1 MWPADRAKRLRWDDR
16 CSAAPFRHYVGLP
29 CVRILRRSPRALM
42 FAVVASISPLV
53 QSDDI
58 VAARELLSDVV
69 STTPVLY
76 SRVLSEL
83 AGGPVYLKCENLQRT
98 GSFKVRGAYTRIARL
113 SDAERS
119 RGVVAASAG
128 NHAQGVAFAA
138 GLLGASATVVMPER
152 APLPKVEATR
162 GYGASVILHGSS
174 VEDALDEALLFAERT
189 GAVFI
194 HPFDHPDIV
203 AGQGTLGFEIIEQCP
218 GVRTIL
224 IPAGGGGLTAG
235 VTVAVQSLDPDVRVI
250 GVQAAAVPGL
260 IASAAAGAPVQVVG
274 RPTIADGIAVQR
286 PGDIPFAII
295 TASSGRIVAVSE
307 AALARALLL
316 CLERAKQVV
325 EPSGAAGVA
334 ALLDAVDDEFEPP
347 VVVVLSGGNI
357 DPLLLSK
364 LLRNGLSAAGR
375 FLGFRCRVPDYPGSL
390 AALLRLLADLGA
402 NVLEVSHER
411 LVPSLRVDEVEVV
424 LQVETRV
431 PEHCALVKD
440 ALRAAGYNLVFS

>member
-1 MWPADRAKRLRWDDR
+1 V
-16 CSAAPFRHYVGLP
+16 FRGVTSL
-29 CVRILRRSPRALM
+29 
-42 FAVVASISPLV
+42 SPLV

-58 VAARELLSDVV
+58 VAARELLHDVI
-69 STTPVLY
+69 SRTPMLY
-76 SRVLSEL
+76 SRVLSEQ

-113 SDAERS
+113 SDAERA

-152 APLPKVEATR
+152 APLPKMEATR
-162 GYGASVILHGSS
+162 AYGASVILHGAS
-174 VEDALDEALLFAERT
+174 VEDALAEALRFAART

-203 AGQGTLGFEIIEQCP
+203 VGQGTLGFEIIEQCP

-224 IPAGGGGLTAG
+224 VPIGGGGLAAG
-235 VTVAVQSLDPDVRVI
+235 VTVAVHALDPDVRVV
-250 GVQAAAVPGL
+250 GVQAEAVPGL
-260 IASAAAGAPVQVVG
+260 VASMAAGHPVQVVG
-274 RPTIADGIAVQR
+274 EPTMPDGIAVQR
-286 PGDIPFAII
+286 PGDIPFSILAGS
-295 TASSGRIVAVSE
+295 AVRVVAVSE
-307 AALARALLL
+307 AALSRGLLL

-334 ALLDAVDDEFEPP
+334 ALLADPGAFEPP
-347 VVVVLSGGNI
+347 VVAVLSGGNI

-364 LLRNGLSAAGR
+364 LLRHGLSAAGR

-390 AALLRLLADLGA
+390 ASLLGLLAGLGA

-411 LVPSLRVDEVEVV
+411 LAPSLRVDEVEVV
-424 LQVETRV
+424 LQVETRG
-431 PEHCALVKD
+431 PEHCEHVKD
-440 ALRAAGYNLVFS
+440 GLRAAGYDLAFS

>member
-1 MWPADRAKRLRWDDR
+1 
-16 CSAAPFRHYVGLP
+16 
-29 CVRILRRSPRALM
+29 
-42 FAVVASISPLV
+42 V
-53 QSDDI
+53 QADDI
-58 VAARELLSDVV
+58 VAARELLIDVI
-69 STTPVLY
+69 SPTPMLY
-76 SRVLSEL
+76 SRVLSEQV
-83 AGGPVYLKCENLQRT
+83 GGPVYLKCENLQRT

-113 SDAERS
+113 SDAERA

-162 GYGASVILHGSS
+162 AYGASVILHGSS
-174 VEDALDEALLFAERT
+174 VEDALAEALRFAEAT

-194 HPFDHPDIV
+194 HPFDHQDIV

-224 IPAGGGGLTAG
+224 VPVGGGGLAAG
-235 VTVAVQSLDPDVRVI
+235 ITVAVQALDPAVRVV
-250 GVQAAAVPGL
+250 GVQASAVPGL
-260 IASAAAGAPVQVVG
+260 IASVAAGSPVRVVG
-274 RPTIADGIAVQR
+274 APTMADGIAVQR
-286 PGDIPFAII
+286 PGDIPFGILAGSIDQ
-295 TASSGRIVAVSE
+295 IVAVSE
-307 AALARALLL
+307 TALARALLL

-334 ALLDAVDDEFEPP
+334 ALLEGLGSFEPP
-347 VVVVLSGGNI
+347 VVVLLSGGNI

-375 FLGFRCRVPDYPGSL
+375 YLGFRCRVPDYPGSL
-390 AALLRLLADLGA
+390 AALLTLLAGLGA

-411 LVPSLRVDEVEVV
+411 LAPSLRVDEVEVV
-424 LQVETRV
+424 LQVETRG
-431 PEHCALVKD
+431 PEHCALVTEE
-440 ALRAAGYNLVFS
+440 LRAAGYDLAFR